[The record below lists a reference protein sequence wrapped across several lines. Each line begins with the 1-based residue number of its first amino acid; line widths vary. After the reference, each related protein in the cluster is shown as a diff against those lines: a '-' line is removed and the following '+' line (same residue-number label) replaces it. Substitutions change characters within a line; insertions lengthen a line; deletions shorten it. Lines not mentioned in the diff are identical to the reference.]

1 MPYNKERKRE
11 YDKKNYLK
19 NREQKKEYDKK
30 YYLKNRER
38 LRKSVKEYQ
47 LKNKEKI
54 RKQQRKYRLKNREHI
69 REWRKEWG
77 LKNPEYSKEWN
88 SKNKEHLNKK
98 DKIKRQNDLNYRLR
112 KVCRTRIWTA
122 LKGISK
128 SASTM
133 ELIGCTIDEL
143 WVHLE
148 AKFELQMTRE
158 NYGLW
163 HVDHIIPCTAFDLTE
178 PEQQKKCFRYTNLQ
192 PLWAT
197 DNIKKYNKILSG
209 DITSPKM

>member
-1 MPYNKERKRE
+1 VDLVLYNK
-11 YDKKNYLK
+11 
-19 NREQKKEYDKK
+19 EQKKEYDKK
-30 YYLKNRER
+30 YYLKNRKR
-38 LRKSVKEYQ
+38 IRKSVKEYQ

-54 RKQQRKYRLKNREHI
+54 RETTRKYCLKNRKNV
-69 REWRKEWG
+69 RKWRKEWK
-77 LKNPEYSKEWN
+77 LKNPEYDKEWHL
-88 SKNKEHLNKK
+88 KNREYLNKK

-112 KVCRTRIWTA
+112 KICRTRIWTA
-122 LKGISK
+122 LKGINK

-148 AKFELQMTRE
+148 SKFEPWMTRE

-163 HVDHIIPCTAFDLTE
+163 DVDHIRACARFDLTN
-178 PEQQKKCFRYTNLQ
+178 PKQQRICFHYSNLQ
-192 PLWAT
+192 PLGHIA
-197 DNIKKYNKILSG
+197 NIKKGTKIISR